1 MRQGKRI
8 IVFDQPQQNRSS
20 AIAAGLFNPITG
32 KLMTRTWLAD
42 NIFPELHN
50 FYQDAEK
57 ALRQQFFYP
66 QSLYRPFLTIEEQN
80 EWMGK
85 SSASFMH
92 AYVANVFSE
101 SSFGTQ
107 IHDPLGGV
115 LLKQCGY
122 LDVRKFMNSVSEELR
137 NNQSY
142 LEETFNDQLLEVNND
157 CVSYSG
163 IGAHKIIF
171 CCGTAQLKSS
181 RFGNVPI
188 RPLKGET
195 LTVELEE
202 PPELIFNRGV
212 YIVPISQNRYR
223 VGATYET
230 RNLSESIT
238 EEGRME
244 LQQKLM
250 DLLKIPYRILGQDWG
265 FRPTTLD
272 RKPILGYYPES
283 KNVVIFNGLGTKGV
297 SLAPYFSAQVAEWLL
312 GSGEIQPEVN
322 IKRFKTLS
330 SKSSE
335 VV

>member
-1 MRQGKRI
+1 MRLGKRI

-42 NIFPELHN
+42 SIFPELYQ
-50 FYQDAEK
+50 FYQSAEK
-57 ALRQQFFYP
+57 TLGQKFFYP

-85 SSASFMH
+85 SAAAFMDS
-92 AYVANVFSE
+92 YVANVFSD
-101 SSFGTQ
+101 SVFGAQ
-107 IHDPLGGV
+107 VHDPLGGV

-122 LDVRKFMNSVSEELR
+122 LDVRKFMNLVREELEK
-137 NNQSY
+137 NQSY
-142 LEETFNDQLLEVNND
+142 VEDRFNDDLLEIKND
-157 CVSYSG
+157 CVSYLG
-163 IGAHKIIF
+163 IEADKIIF

-195 LTVELEE
+195 LTVALDE

-212 YIVPISQNRYR
+212 YIVPIDGNRYR

-230 RNLSESIT
+230 KRLTEGIT

-244 LQQKLM
+244 LQQKLKE
-250 DLLKIPYRILGQDWG
+250 LLKIPYTIVDQDWG
-265 FRPTTLD
+265 YRPTTPD
-272 RKPILGYYPES
+272 RKPVLGYYPES

-297 SLAPYFSAQVAEWLL
+297 SLAPYFSAQLTEWLL
-312 GSGEIQPEVN
+312 GSREIQPEVN

>member
-1 MRQGKRI
+1 MTHGKRI

-20 AIAAGLFNPITG
+20 SIAAGLFNPITG

-50 FYQDAEK
+50 FYQYAEET
-57 ALRQQFFYP
+57 LGQRFFYP

-85 SSASFMH
+85 SSAPFMH
-92 AYVANVFSE
+92 SYVDNVFSD
-101 SSFGTQ
+101 SVFGAQ
-107 IHDPLGGV
+107 VHDPLGGV

-122 LDVRKFMNSVSEELR
+122 LDVKKLMNLVREKLEK
-137 NNQSY
+137 NQSY
-142 LEETFNDQLLEVNND
+142 VEDRFNDELLEIKDN

-163 IGAHKIIF
+163 IEADKIIF
-171 CCGTAQLKSS
+171 CCGTAQLRSS

-195 LTVELEE
+195 LTVALEE

-212 YIVPISQNRYR
+212 YIVPISKSSYR

-230 RNLSESIT
+230 KNLSEGIT

-244 LQQKLM
+244 IEQKLIE
-250 DLLKIPYRILGQDWG
+250 LIKIRYSILEQDWG
-265 FRPTTLD
+265 FRPTTPD
-272 RKPILGYYPES
+272 RKPILGYYPKS

-297 SLAPYFSAQVAEWLL
+297 SLAPYFSARLAEWLL
-312 GSGEIQPEVN
+312 GNGEIQPEVN